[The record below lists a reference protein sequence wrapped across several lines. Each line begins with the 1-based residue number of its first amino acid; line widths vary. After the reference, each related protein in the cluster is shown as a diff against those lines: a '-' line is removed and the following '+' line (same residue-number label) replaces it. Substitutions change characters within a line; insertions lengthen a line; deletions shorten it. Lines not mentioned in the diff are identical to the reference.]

1 MQGHVT
7 FVFAFLVA
15 YAAAAS
21 TAATSAANAWMQS
34 HKSPTDDQLKELAG
48 ANPEAYAVVNAL
60 LSKHM
65 KHLRQPGE
73 MSGADVFRSMM
84 TPAERMGNFGKS
96 HTSEPYAS
104 AGLVEEHAP
113 AVATASYNPNAA
125 TNRDESSVSRLLSA
139 VASMGG
145 KKGKKIQA
153 LLKKHEKKQEV
164 DNPLTEDASLFEEAP
179 KAVPVQ
185 DIVAAAAMPVEQ
197 VQAPEPPQT
206 HENSYL
212 KGIDLSG
219 DMPVAEGQKHHLNKQ
234 NSYLKGID
242 MSGADSLQS
251 FSFGDDEK
259 PAAPKPVVKVA
270 APKPKKPENA
280 FLKFLY
286 GVKKAPAPVAQPA
299 AAAPKKEGNSYLD
312 SVKFFG

>member
-1 MQGHVT
+1 M
-7 FVFAFLVA
+7 FVLALLVA
-15 YAAAAS
+15 SAAAS
-21 TAATSAANAWMQS
+21 STAASSAASAWMQS

-48 ANPEAYAVVNAL
+48 ANPAAFAVVNAL

-84 TPAERMGNFGKS
+84 TPAERMGNFGKP
-96 HTSEPYAS
+96 HTSEPYAN

-113 AVATASYNPNAA
+113 AVATAQYNPNAA
-125 TNRDESSVSRLLSA
+125 TNRDESAVSRLLSA

-145 KKGKKIQA
+145 KKGKKISA
-153 LLKKHEKKQEV
+153 LLKKHEHKQEV

-185 DIVAAAAMPVEQ
+185 DIVAAAAVPVEQ
-197 VQAPEPPQT
+197 VQAPEPEK

-219 DMPVAEGQKHHLNKQ
+219 DMPVAEGQKHHVHKENG
-234 NSYLKGID
+234 YLKGID

-251 FSFGDDEK
+251 FSFGADEQ

-299 AAAPKKEGNSYLD
+299 VAAPAKKGNSYLD